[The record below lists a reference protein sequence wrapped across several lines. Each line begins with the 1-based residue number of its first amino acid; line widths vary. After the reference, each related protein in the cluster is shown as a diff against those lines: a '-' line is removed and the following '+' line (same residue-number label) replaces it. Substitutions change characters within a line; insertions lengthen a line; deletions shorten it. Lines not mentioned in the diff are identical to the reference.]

1 MKLQVIQN
9 SNGKA
14 TGVFIPIN
22 SWNKLKKLYK
32 GLQELEPL
40 VPSKEEILQELKDAV
55 IELKLIEQGKLKAR
69 PAQALLDE
77 L

>member
-32 GLQELEPL
+32 GLEELEAL
-40 VPSKEEILQELKDAV
+40 EPSKEQVLQELKDAV

>member
-1 MKLQVIQN
+1 MRLQLIED

-22 SWNKLKKLYK
+22 DWKKLKKQHK
-32 GLQELEPL
+32 DLEAL
-40 VPSKEEILQELKDAV
+40 EYEEPSKTQLLKELKEAV

-69 PAQALLDE
+69 PAKELLNE

>member
-1 MKLQVIQN
+1 MGLQLIQN

-22 SWNKLKKLYK
+22 EWRKLKKLYK
-32 GLQELEPL
+32 ELEL
-40 VPSKEEILQELKDAV
+40 LESLEPSKEELLQELKEAV
-55 IELKLIEQGKLKAR
+55 NELKLIEQGNLKAR
-69 PAQALLDE
+69 PVQALLNE